1 MVIGSAYASAMRDL
15 DARQLRTLTAVADEG
30 TFARAA
36 ELLGYSQS
44 TVSQH
49 ISTLE
54 RALGGAVFDRPGG
67 PRPVRLTPLGDL
79 VLGRGRELL
88 AGFDDLAEAVERFRS
103 GGGRVDIGSFH
114 SVSAVILPPL
124 VRRLREERPDCEI
137 RLFEGEPEDPRLGD
151 LDLLFHDAPV
161 PGPVESVKLWDDA
174 YVVVTRRGE
183 LGDLSADAPV
193 PVHRL
198 SGSPLLV
205 WPEVCD
211 QPRLEAALRAHGC
224 TVRVVF
230 RSASSETLLAMVRSG
245 LGSAILPRLA
255 VGARAAD
262 PQLDVRELLP
272 ALSREIYLHWPSHRT
287 LSPLAARAIEVAVEV
302 ARQGAAGE
310 RRREP

>member
-1 MVIGSAYASAMRDL
+1 MLRPYASGMGDL
-15 DARQLRTLTAVADEG
+15 DARQLRTLAAVADVG
-30 TFARAA
+30 TFGRAA

-49 ISTLE
+49 IGTLE

-79 VLGRGRELL
+79 VLDRGRQLL
-88 AGFDDLAEAVERFRS
+88 TGFDDLAEAVERFRS

-124 VRRLREERPDCEI
+124 VHRLRQERPDCEI
-137 RLFEGEPEDPRLGD
+137 RLFEGEPEDPRMGD

-161 PGPVESVKLWDDA
+161 PGQVESVKLWDDA

-183 LGDLSADAPV
+183 LGDPSAEVPV

-198 SGSPLLV
+198 SGSPLLM
-205 WPEVCD
+205 WPDVCD

-224 TVRVVF
+224 NPRVVF
-230 RSASSETLLAMVRSG
+230 RSASSETLVAMVRSG

-255 VGARAAD
+255 VDALAAD
-262 PQLDVRELLP
+262 RQLQVQGLHP
-272 ALSREIYLHWPSHRT
+272 GLSREIYLHWPSDRT
-287 LSPLAARAIEVAVEV
+287 RSPLAVRAVEVAVEV
-302 ARQGAAGE
+302 ARQGGGE
-310 RRREP
+310 PGREP